1 MDANIFLDYSLPIL
15 LMYKGHKVLGTKD
28 RQKIRESIKKDKK
41 FSETC
46 YNVVE
51 EFDDFIDNLNGLEV
65 IFPTASNMESTIAFS
80 KDMNGLS

>member
-65 IFPTASNMESTIAFS
+65 ILT
-80 KDMNGLS
+80 